1 MPDTPPLSA
10 GPRSKDLPPGRVD
23 LHFRPTREEYGFLQR
38 KARENGESI
47 SSYLRRLLHRVMA
60 AERSNGRL

>member
-1 MPDTPPLSA
+1 MAEVPPLSA
-10 GPRSKDLPPGRVD
+10 GPRSSDLPPGRVD
-23 LHFRPTREEYGFLQR
+23 LHFRPTREEYEFLLK
-38 KARENGESI
+38 KARENSESI